1 MFISLIATCGS
12 LYFSEI
18 LGFTPCNLCWYQRI
32 FMYPLIFLIIIAMI
46 KRMIISSIIF
56 VFYRSVV

>member
-1 MFISLIATCGS
+1 MLRLCLFISLIATCGS

-32 FMYPLIFLIIIAMI
+32 FMYPLIFLIIISMI
-46 KRMIISSIIF
+46 
-56 VFYRSVV
+56 